1 LTDTPALA
9 QPRKPVAVRQ
19 TQAERRRRSEGRII
33 NAALEVIAA
42 RGVSRMTLAEVG
54 ERAGY
59 SRGLAAHLFGAKV
72 HLLRECVRRMNDDHW
87 MTGLPPAG
95 PESGL
100 AELRTSVRRWFRE
113 LEGKTSF
120 SRAYYA
126 LIQEAN
132 CEASDDYWPEL
143 GVVVREMIL
152 GGQQRYADYLRAA
165 VARGEAAAGLDPD
178 MEALILHA
186 AIRGVGLQWLIRPE
200 SIDLA
205 RVRDAMLAKI
215 DGLARG

>member
-9 QPRKPVAVRQ
+9 QPRKPGEVRQ

-59 SRGLAAHLFGAKV
+59 SRGLAAHLFGTKA
-72 HLLRECVRRMNDDHW
+72 HLLRECVRRMNADHW

-95 PESGL
+95 PDSGL

-113 LEGKTSF
+113 ISGKKPFT
-120 SRAYYA
+120 RAYYA

-132 CEASDDYWPEL
+132 CESSDEYWPDL
-143 GVVVREMIL
+143 CAVVREMIL
-152 GGQQRYADYLRAA
+152 GGQQRYADYIRAA
-165 VARGEAAAGLDPD
+165 VVRGEAAADLDPE
-178 MEALILHA
+178 MEALLLHA

-200 SIDLA
+200 SVDLA
-205 RVRDAMLAKI
+205 RVRDAVLAKI
-215 DGLARG
+215 DAFGR